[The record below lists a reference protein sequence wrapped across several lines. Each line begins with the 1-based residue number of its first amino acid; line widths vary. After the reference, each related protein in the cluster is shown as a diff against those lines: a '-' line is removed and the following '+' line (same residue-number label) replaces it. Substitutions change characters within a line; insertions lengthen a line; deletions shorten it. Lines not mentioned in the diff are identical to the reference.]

1 MIFIVIANILKSKP
15 EKSSCGCIN
24 RSFAKSRT
32 ELMHALDWMMQTS
45 IPEPFQ
51 PSPSFLAVVEKGF
64 ESEYE
69 GHSMNIKQQSKLQG
83 LSVSSPHRSVSTE
96 KDRNGSSNSGIAR
109 IKVVVCLGFF
119 QRNLLWRFL
128 GMPLFV

>member
-1 MIFIVIANILKSKP
+1 MIFVVTANILESKP
-15 EKSSCGCIN
+15 AKSSCGCIN

-119 QRNLLWRFL
+119 QHNLLWRFL
-128 GMPLFV
+128 GTPLFV

>member
-1 MIFIVIANILKSKP
+1 
-15 EKSSCGCIN
+15 
-24 RSFAKSRT
+24 
-32 ELMHALDWMMQTS
+32 MHALDWMMQTS

-69 GHSMNIKQQSKLQG
+69 GHSMNIKQQTKLQG

-119 QRNLLWRFL
+119 QHNLCGDFWSCLFL
-128 GMPLFV
+128 FRVLGHITITLCGICEQKYTI

>member
-1 MIFIVIANILKSKP
+1 
-15 EKSSCGCIN
+15 
-24 RSFAKSRT
+24 
-32 ELMHALDWMMQTS
+32 MHALDWMMQTS

-69 GHSMNIKQQSKLQG
+69 GHSMNMKQQTKLQG

-119 QRNLLWRFL
+119 QRNLCGDFWSCLFL
-128 GMPLFV
+128 FRVLGHITITLCGICEQKYTI